1 MAKPIPKNK
10 VELQKMRDAGQL
22 AARTLDMITPH
33 VQPGVSTEKINQLC
47 HDFIVKHNAVPAPLN
62 YRGFPKS
69 VCTSINEVVC
79 HGIPNAKQTL
89 KEGDIVNIDVTAIL
103 DGYHGDTSRM
113 FWAGDV
119 SDEARKLTQVTFDAL
134 WAGIKTVQSGSRL
147 SAIGQAIQDVAD
159 VHKYGVVRDF
169 CGHGLGKVFHEEPA
183 VLHYAW
189 HNPLQDVRLRK
200 GVTFT
205 IEPMINTGT
214 WECEVLDDD
223 WTAVTKDG
231 GLSAQFEHTLA
242 VTDEGYEIFTES
254 LEGLAHP
261 EMYK

>member
-1 MAKPIPKNK
+1 MPKPIPKNK
-10 VELQKMRDAGQL
+10 IELQKMRDAGQL

-33 VQPGVSTEKINQLC
+33 VQVGVSTEKINQLC
-47 HDFIVKHNAVPAPLN
+47 HDFIVKHNAIPAPLN

-79 HGIPNAKQTL
+79 HGIPDDKRLL
-89 KEGDIVNIDVTAIL
+89 KEGDIINIDVTAIL
-103 DGYHGDTSRM
+103 EGYHGDTSRM
-113 FWAGDV
+113 YWAGEV
-119 SDEARKLTQVTFDAL
+119 SDAARKLTDVTFDAM
-134 WAGIKTVQSGSRL
+134 WAGIESVHSGSHL
-147 SAIGQAIQDVAD
+147 SAIGKAIQKIAD
-159 VHKYGVVRDF
+159 VHDYGVVRDF

-189 HNPLQDVRLRK
+189 QNPLQDVRLRN

-205 IEPMINTGT
+205 IEPMLNTGT
-214 WECEVLDDD
+214 WECKVLEDD

-242 VTDEGYEIFTES
+242 VTDDGYEIFTLS
-254 LEGLAHP
+254 PEGLDRP
-261 EMYK
+261 K